1 MDKKTPPNLNLKFL
15 GQVNHSKTLDYI
27 RNANICVFASSAEN
41 FPNVLLEYMSYGSIC
56 LCSNKQPMKSLLGN
70 AGLFFDLDVE
80 NDLQNKLK
88 LILNNIAIQKNENII
103 TKKSLKF
110 SWSKQQKKL

>member
-1 MDKKTPPNLNLKFL
+1 
-15 GQVNHSKTLDYI
+15 
-27 RNANICVFASSAEN
+27 
-41 FPNVLLEYMSYGSIC
+41 MSYGSIC

-103 TKKSLKF
+103 TKKKLKIF
-110 SWSKQQKKL
+110 LVKNSRETFKTLY

>member
-1 MDKKTPPNLNLKFL
+1 MQIFVYLHL
-15 GQVNHSKTLDYI
+15 QY
-27 RNANICVFASSAEN
+27 N

-88 LILNNIAIQKNENII
+88 LILNNIAIQKKMKIL
-103 TKKSLKF
+103 SR
-110 SWSKQQKKL
+110 KKLKIFLVKNSRRNFKTLY